1 MYFFR
6 LIKLLLFSPFHL
18 VNVTPLVDS
27 HSIFSYFHSLMQI
40 IRYNFHYHD
49 MKVTHLLLPPKY
61 PIRPLHP
68 CQTLEY
74 FHFPTS
80 STATPQMRPSECF
93 PLFNPPPMPRF
104 AEICLLFLVSDCFF
118 RRVVKAV
125 GDHFRKIII
134 FYIWRSQSH
143 QTVRWS
149 GFSGLSVSTCG
160 QYTLTWVIFS

>member
-1 MYFFR
+1 MDFSYFILLIGLFDLFPPFTYMYFFR

-68 CQTLEY
+68 RQTLEY

-80 STATPQMRPSECF
+80 STGTPQMRPSECF

-104 AEICLLFLVSDCFF
+104 AEICLLFLVSDCFLEELS
-118 RRVVKAV
+118 R
-125 GDHFRKIII
+125 
-134 FYIWRSQSH
+134 
-143 QTVRWS
+143 
-149 GFSGLSVSTCG
+149 LSVIISG
-160 QYTLTWVIFS
+160 K